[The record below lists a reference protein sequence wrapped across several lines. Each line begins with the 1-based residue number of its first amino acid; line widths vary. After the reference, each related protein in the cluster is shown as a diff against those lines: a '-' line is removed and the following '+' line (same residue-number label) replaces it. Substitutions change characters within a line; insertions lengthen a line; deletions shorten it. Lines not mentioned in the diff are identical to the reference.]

1 MNKRLSKAR
10 LIVPTNAEDAA
21 INCGIAVDP
30 ETMEITAD
38 MAARMKPL
46 VRRGRPTVE
55 RPKAPITTR
64 IDADVLDAIKE
75 GGKGWQTRVN
85 EVLRVAVNAGKFKA
99 AM

>member
-1 MNKRLSKAR
+1 MNKRLSKAG

-21 INCGIAVDP
+21 INSGIAVDP

-38 MAARMKPL
+38 KAARMKPL
-46 VRRGRPTVE
+46 VRRGWPTVL

-75 GGKGWQTRVN
+75 NGKGWQTRVN
-85 EVLRVAVNAGKFKA
+85 EVLREAVNDGKFKA